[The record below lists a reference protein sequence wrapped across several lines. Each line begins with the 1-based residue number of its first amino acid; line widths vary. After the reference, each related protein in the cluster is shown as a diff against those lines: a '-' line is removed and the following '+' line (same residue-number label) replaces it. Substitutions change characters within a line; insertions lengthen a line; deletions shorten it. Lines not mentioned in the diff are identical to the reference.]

1 MALLPILTYPDTELR
16 KEAPEV
22 DGVDDELRT
31 LLDDMAETMYAAPG
45 VGLAAIQVGRMVR
58 ALVMDLPEPDDEGRS
73 PGEAV
78 TPEGEQLYGLVA
90 LVNPRVVEASGEPI
104 SWEEGCL
111 SVPGIFEEVKRP
123 GRVRVEALDR
133 EGQPLVFEATGLPA
147 VAVQHEIDHLDG
159 VLFIDRLP
167 PVKRRLVKKRI
178 DKAIEE
184 GDYPPPRK
192 AAASEEA

>member
-1 MALLPILTYPDTELR
+1 MALLPILTFPDPELR
-16 KEAPEV
+16 REAQEV
-22 DGVDDELRT
+22 DAVDDELRT

-45 VGLAAIQVGRMVR
+45 VGLAATQVGRLVR
-58 ALVMDLPEPDDEGRS
+58 ALVMEISAPDEEGRS
-73 PGEAV
+73 PGEAR
-78 TPEGEQLYGLVA
+78 TPDGTQVHGLIA
-90 LVNPRVVEASGEPI
+90 LVNPKIMEASGELMP
-104 SWEEGCL
+104 WEEGCL

-123 GRVRVEALDR
+123 EFIRVEALDH
-133 EGQPLVFEATGLPA
+133 EGQPIAFEATGLPA

-184 GDYPPPRK
+184 GEYPPARTVGEPE
-192 AAASEEA
+192 SE

>member
-1 MALLPILTYPDTELR
+1 MALLPILTYPDPELR
-16 KEAPEV
+16 KEAREV
-22 DGVDDELRT
+22 EAVDDELRQ

-45 VGLAAIQVGRMVR
+45 VGLAATQVGRLVR
-58 ALVMDLPEPDDEGRS
+58 ALVMEIPAPDEEGHS
-73 PGEAV
+73 PGGAA
-78 TPEGEQLYGLVA
+78 TPDGTRVHGLIA
-90 LVNPRVVEASGEPI
+90 LVNPKIVEASGELFP
-104 SWEEGCL
+104 WEEGCL

-123 GRVRVEALDR
+123 EHIRVEALDH
-133 EGQPLVFEATGLPA
+133 EGQPIAFEATGLPA

-184 GDYPPPRK
+184 GDYPPPRTVGE
-192 AAASEEA
+192 SEPE